1 MVTFPMT
8 PGSFQPGHWL
18 FGLARTACILA
29 VAAVLTALW
38 TGPAGATGQ
47 ALPSSSFGRPGA
59 PSSSNALTRCGQYR
73 VPVGQLSVATNG
85 TLFYVD
91 REHGQIDEATP
102 EGSHIVL
109 SSPDGTAAPNRSIA
123 GLGGLSIADH
133 AIWFTAGNA
142 LYEASLN
149 GRDVRRAGSTSGAV
163 DLDVLPDGTSP
174 RSPRRKPAESA

>member
-85 TLFYVD
+85 TLFYVAGGELRSEIIHTLRGNYGAYYQGVHD
-91 REHGQIDEATP
+91 AIRNGGEAPVTTT
-102 EGSHIVL
+102 EAIRVMTILELAARSDAMGIVMRMPDASNPPL
-109 SSPDGTAAPNRSIA
+109 S
-123 GLGGLSIADH
+123 
-133 AIWFTAGNA
+133 
-142 LYEASLN
+142 
-149 GRDVRRAGSTSGAV
+149 
-163 DLDVLPDGTSP
+163 
-174 RSPRRKPAESA
+174 